1 MKSKFKLLAVLF
13 ITVTLL
19 PSCMVT
25 KCRYNSGWRIENNFG
40 KEDKQ
45 ISFQAKKAEK
55 NQQNN
60 VKSSFINEPNYVI
73 VNNPIKTDSTNL
85 NVKITDGNE
94 YNLKGIEKKTTK
106 RIHSKKMKSFNN
118 LDSKLNEEKSTK
130 NNASEGTNS
139 KDNYIGDYFGGIID
153 GLLIIALVLLFIA
166 VIFLIIML
174 VQVAMVDWV
183 LALILLGLIILD
195 LLFLNGELTMAL
207 LSSM

>member
-13 ITVTLL
+13 ITLTIL

-55 NQQNN
+55 NQQKND
-60 VKSSFINEPNYVI
+60 KESLINESNYVI
-73 VNNPIKTDSTNL
+73 VNNPIKTDSTDL
-85 NVKITDGNE
+85 KVKKIDENK

-106 RIHSKKMKSFNN
+106 SIQSKKMKSDKNSDFN
-118 LDSKLNEEKSTK
+118 LSEEKSGK
-130 NNASEGTNS
+130 NNVSEGTNS
-139 KDNYIGDYFGGIID
+139 KDNYIGDIFGGIID
-153 GLLIIALVLLFIA
+153 GLLILALVLLAIA
-166 VIFLIIML
+166 VIFLLFML

-183 LALILLGLIILD
+183 LALILLFLIILD
-195 LLFLNGELTMAL
+195 LLFFNGELTFSL
-207 LSSM
+207 LSSL